1 MRRVR
6 AVTSPRRGMTEMARI
21 SRQAYAEMFGP
32 TKGDMVRLGDTTLLA
47 EVEHDYAVFG
57 DELTTGAGKV
67 MRDGEGFQTTGTY
80 ASGALDMVV
89 QNCTIID
96 PVLGVV
102 KGDIGIRDGLIVG
115 VGKAGNPD
123 IMDGVDAALRCG
135 PNTTVVHGDFFI
147 TTPGGIEAHT
157 HFLSPQQTS
166 HALAGGITTMIG
178 MSPGPHFDVSSS
190 GPNILGRL
198 IQACD
203 AFPLNFGFLGRGC
216 MDAGAI
222 EESVSGGALG
232 VKVHEDFSASPAVI
246 DGALRAADANDFAV
260 CLHTDTINE
269 FGFCEETLAAID
281 GRTIH
286 MYHVEG
292 AGGGHS
298 PDILKVN
305 GQPNVL
311 PSSTN
316 PTNPFT
322 PSALEEGVPMTMLCH
337 VLNYALPE
345 DVAFAECRIRPQS
358 MAAEDLLHDMGAIS
372 IFATDSQGMG
382 RLAENIAKCWQLA
395 SVMKERVGRLPEEKT
410 ERADNARIL
419 RYIAKYTINPARAA
433 GIDRHVG
440 SLESGKMAD
449 LVLWPRA
456 SFGLKP
462 QMVIKSGEVV
472 WSVMGDGNGS
482 HIGAEPVIHR
492 PMWGSFGKAV
502 PELGVT
508 FVSRLAIEAETEKKL
523 GVAKRFVQ
531 IDNVRSLGKQDMLHN
546 DALPKMTVD
555 AQTFEVY
562 ADDKLLSC
570 EPATEVPLAQKYLL
584 R

>member
-1 MRRVR
+1 
-6 AVTSPRRGMTEMARI
+6 MAYI
-21 SRQAYAEMFGP
+21 SRKAYAEMFGP

-47 EVEHDYAVFG
+47 EIEHDYAVYG

-80 ASGALDMVV
+80 ASGALDMVIH
-89 QNCTIID
+89 NCTIID
-96 PVLGVV
+96 PVLGIV
-102 KGDIGIRDGLIVG
+102 KGDIGIRDGLIAG

-123 IMDGVDAALRCG
+123 IMEGVSDNLRCG

-147 TTPGGIEAHT
+147 TTAGGIEAHA
-157 HFLSPQQTS
+157 HFLSPQQVN

-216 MDAGAI
+216 MDVGAV

-246 DGALRAADANDFAV
+246 DGSLRAADINDFSV

-269 FGFCEETLAAID
+269 FGFCEDTLAAID

-292 AGGGHS
+292 AGGGHA

-305 GQPNVL
+305 GYENVL

-322 PSALEEGVPMTMLCH
+322 LGALEEGVPMTMLCH
-337 VLNYALPE
+337 VLNYGLPE
-345 DVAFAECRIRPQS
+345 DVAFAECRIRPQT

-372 IFATDSQGMG
+372 MFATDTQGMG

-395 SVMKERVGRLPEEKT
+395 SVMKERIGRLEAEKT
-410 ERADNARIL
+410 VKADNARIL
-419 RYIAKYTINPARAA
+419 RYISKYTINPARAA
-433 GIDRHVG
+433 GIDSYVG
-440 SLESGKMAD
+440 SIERGKMAD

-456 SFGLKP
+456 SFGIKP
-462 QMVIKSGEVV
+462 QMIIKSGEIV

-482 HIGAEPVIHR
+482 HIGAEPAIQR
-492 PMWGSFGKAV
+492 PMWGSFGSAV
-502 PELGVT
+502 SNLGVT
-508 FVSRLAIEAETEKKL
+508 FVSNLAVQAGTEQKL
-523 GVAKRFVQ
+523 GVLKKFVK
-531 IDNVRSLGKQDMLHN
+531 IDNVRSLQKCDMLHN
-546 DALPKMTVD
+546 SAKPRITVD
-555 AQTFEVY
+555 SETFDVF
-562 ADDKLLSC
+562 ADGKLLNC
-570 EPATEVPLAQKYLL
+570 EPAAEVPLAQKFLI

>member
-1 MRRVR
+1 
-6 AVTSPRRGMTEMARI
+6 
-21 SRQAYAEMFGP
+21 
-32 TKGDMVRLGDTTLLA
+32 MVRLGDTTLLA
-47 EVEHDYAVFG
+47 EVEHDHAVYG

-96 PVLGVV
+96 PVLGIV

-123 IMDGVDAALRCG
+123 VMDGVAVGLRCG
-135 PNTTVVHGDFFI
+135 PNTTVVHGDFHI
-147 TTPGGIEAHT
+147 TTPGGVEAHA
-157 HFLSPQQTS
+157 HFLSPQQAW

-216 MDAGAI
+216 MDVGAV

-232 VKVHEDFSASPAVI
+232 VKVHEDFGASPAVI

-269 FGFCEETLAAID
+269 FGYCEDTLAAID

-322 PSALEEGVPMTMLCH
+322 PATLEEGVPMTMLCH
-337 VLNYALPE
+337 ILNYALPE
-345 DVAFAECRIRPQS
+345 DVAFAECRIRPQT

-382 RLAENIAKCWQLA
+382 RLAENIANCWQLA

-410 ERADNARIL
+410 ARADNARIL

-433 GIDRHVG
+433 SCGFHCAR
-440 SLESGKMAD
+440 E
-449 LVLWPRA
+449 
-456 SFGLKP
+456 
-462 QMVIKSGEVV
+462 
-472 WSVMGDGNGS
+472 DG
-482 HIGAEPVIHR
+482 
-492 PMWGSFGKAV
+492 
-502 PELGVT
+502 
-508 FVSRLAIEAETEKKL
+508 
-523 GVAKRFVQ
+523 
-531 IDNVRSLGKQDMLHN
+531 
-546 DALPKMTVD
+546 
-555 AQTFEVY
+555 
-562 ADDKLLSC
+562 
-570 EPATEVPLAQKYLL
+570 
-584 R
+584 